1 MLQKAQGLQSQVLQ
15 GRNTHSPG
23 GGEVFSELRGIL
35 RNRGQV
41 RGEGGG
47 ESESGCI
54 CAPRV
59 VHNTENPKKRGG
71 SLFIGAFWGMECGWR
86 DTSSRGGS
94 ESESFAIATR
104 PR

>member
-1 MLQKAQGLQSQVLQ
+1 MDKMLQKEEELVYYKAKCCKTAARARRVA
-15 GRNTHSPG
+15 G
-23 GGEVFSELRGIL
+23 GDFSERRGIL

-54 CAPRV
+54 CALRV

-71 SLFIGAFWGMECGWR
+71 SL
-86 DTSSRGGS
+86 S
-94 ESESFAIATR
+94 
-104 PR
+104 